1 MMAKILAV
9 PLDSPGVSPR
19 EISGRLRSQ
28 LIYFMSPQ
36 GVEGVRPL
44 GEHEYWFARQDV
56 ERWLNDGVFYLVSPL
71 DTANQTEVE
80 LTEEQ
85 EEFLS
90 WLVAED
96 VCHVRVEG

>member
-9 PLDSPGVSPR
+9 PLDRTGVSPR
-19 EISGRLRSQ
+19 ELSARLRSQ
-28 LIYFMSPQ
+28 LIYFMSPP
-36 GVEGVRPL
+36 GVEGVPPL

-56 ERWLNDGVFYLVSPL
+56 ERWLGDGVFYLVSPL